1 MASNSHQADTF
12 DRHDGNSNCGD
23 ALMFIGGASCN
34 FWMPMLAALSG
45 IPGEDN
51 MLWTVSD
58 DMRWTVSD
66 NMIWA

>member
-1 MASNSHQADTF
+1 
-12 DRHDGNSNCGD
+12 
-23 ALMFIGGASCN
+23 
-34 FWMPMLAALSG
+34 MLAALSG